1 MRALVHAAVTIWL
14 LLGCTVSHAADSR
27 ADHVHASTAVKH
39 VHELSSLGSAGVTDL
54 TGARHCGE
62 SEFVVA
68 NQDNPGIGQ
77 TRAVPSGVGAA
88 LPLPQRL
95 KAGPFGQVF
104 DRGSPFTFATL
115 LGIPLR
121 L

>member
-14 LLGCTVSHAADSR
+14 LLGCTASHAADSR

-39 VHELSSLGSAGVTDL
+39 AHEPSSLGIADVTDL
-54 TGARHCGE
+54 TGAHHCGE

-68 NQDNPGIGQ
+68 NQDTPGTGQ
-77 TRAVPSGVGAA
+77 TRAVPPGVGAA
-88 LPLPQRL
+88 LPLPQLL
-95 KAGPFGQVF
+95 KAGPFGQAL

-115 LGIPLR
+115 LEVPLR